1 MFESNVTEGG
11 QIMQSVKVTFCNM
24 KMLLQHCKKKNNN
37 KKKIKFSRRAQSN
50 IALHV
55 HKISR
60 SGALAIGITFQ
71 LLYLKHN

>member
-24 KMLLQHCKKKNNN
+24 KMLLQHCKKKEK
-37 KKKIKFSRRAQSN
+37 KKKIKFPRRAQSN

-55 HKISR
+55 HKISH